1 MFFDFSVKNIA
12 ARKCFVASMEVLIGL
27 IDKSQSKQKRAYL
40 ERLKKTP
47 NDIMDL
53 VLLNSKDYV

>member
-1 MFFDFSVKNIA
+1 
-12 ARKCFVASMEVLIGL
+12 MEVLIGL

-53 VLLNSKDYV
+53 VLLNSRDYV